1 MIKKVF
7 RIPDMECSNCVMH
20 LEGIEDELPGI
31 RHIKGSYVQQ
41 KLDVEYD
48 ETKVTEQQIIAAIV
62 ELGYHVKETA

>member
-7 RIPDMECSNCVMH
+7 IIPDMECSNCVMH

-31 RHIKGSYVQQ
+31 AKIKGSYVQQ

-48 ETKVTEQQIIAAIV
+48 EKKVTEQQIVEAILA
-62 ELGYHVKETA
+62 LGYHVK